1 MTQEKVREHPET
13 VEIDIP
19 ARDGTLLHLVMNQ
32 EEGTGRFTYS
42 SVVEVQEHTTHGL
55 RPSVTYKAGGILRAP
70 RRTQGFGLHD
80 LEPGLTIERHW
91 MITLSDWIEMFT
103 EASADVWSAEA

>member
-1 MTQEKVREHPET
+1 MTSPTVRDHPET

-19 ARDGTLLHLVMNQ
+19 SMDGTLLHLVMNQ

-42 SVVEVQEHTTHGL
+42 RTIEFQQHTPYGL
-55 RPSVTYKAGGILRAP
+55 RPIAVFPAGGILRAP
-70 RRTQGFGLHD
+70 RDRGFGLHGGDPD
-80 LEPGLTIERHW
+80 LRIEGHW

-103 EASADVWSAEA
+103 EASVDIWKVDAS